1 MEPMAAL
8 RDSWTNL
15 HHWATN
21 SAIQTRTHHPKV
33 ASSSAITEGF
43 EEKKKEWRFEDS
55 EPFKKKKEKV
65 PVYFRISKRI
75 NTKQNQFKNF
85 RRFTSNLR
93 IKPGKI
99 INLPLHFV
107 QEQQRVSKR
116 CRTVRIHVV
125 LVQNHKTLTFFPK
138 NFKIPRFTT
147 LIHRRKPTNQQ
158 IKTYRKRFEPEFE
171 PKLSKIH
178 ERKFT
183 IYIVSTVIF
192 EFQW

>member
-1 MEPMAAL
+1 MKKIPNPNRFRSSIQAESMEFVSAL

-125 LVQNHKTLTFFPK
+125 LVQNHKTLTFFRK
-138 NFKIPRFTT
+138 TSRFQG
-147 LIHRRKPTNQQ
+147 LQRWFIVVNQR
-158 IKTYRKRFEPEFE
+158 INR
-171 PKLSKIH
+171 
-178 ERKFT
+178 
-183 IYIVSTVIF
+183 
-192 EFQW
+192 